1 MAARI
6 PTNEEPWVQDVS
18 SQLQNIPDPHRRRQ
32 TLQEILIY
40 RDRWAITD
48 NTNPLGTPVG
58 WEEPDRQNQRQRLQ
72 TKLSPDTHARTS
84 PATAMMDPYP
94 PSPSTRDMGLRI

>member
-1 MAARI
+1 MNHGCR
-6 PTNEEPWVQDVS
+6 TS
-18 SQLQNIPDPHRRRQ
+18 PHNSRTSRTRDRRRR

-48 NTNPLGTPVG
+48 NTNPLGTPAS
-58 WEEPDRQNQRQRLQ
+58 WEEPELHNQRQRLQ
-72 TKLSPDTHARTS
+72 TKLSPETQTRTS
-84 PATAMMDPYP
+84 PATPTAHPYE